1 MRAPSGSPTPALT
14 VKAGLEGGLLG
25 GVVIWIYEAVVWVGV
40 EHKMPLVGIAR
51 NATGLVFGKTF
62 QEALGS
68 LAYLLGIAIHFG
80 FALVWGVLFAV
91 AWPGLRRRGWE
102 ASLAGLLLAPVLWV
116 VMHVAIAIAGHEH
129 PDYLDPAIIIGGIFS
144 HIFYSVPMALW
155 IRRRMA

>member
-1 MRAPSGSPTPALT
+1 MCAPFGSPNPVLT

-40 EHKMPLVGIAR
+40 QHMMPLAGIAR
-51 NATGLVFGKTF
+51 NATGLVFGKAF

-80 FALVWGVLFAV
+80 FALVWGVLFAA

-102 ASLAGLLLAPVLWV
+102 ASLAGLLLAPLLWV

-144 HIFYSVPMALW
+144 HIFYAVPMALW